1 MARLL
6 VVWLFLISLCFS
18 SWVQSASAQPLQVGS
33 PSPPPSTGGST
44 GGVEVDLGL
53 GLEVAAE
60 VVALTRMH
68 LALTCYHLSVHNYAR
83 FYESVK

>member
-18 SWVQSASAQPLQVGS
+18 SWVQLASAQPLQVGS

-44 GGVEVDLGL
+44 GGMEVDLGL
-53 GLEVAAE
+53 GLEVAA
-60 VVALTRMH
+60 LTRMH
-68 LALTCYHLSVHNYAR
+68 LALTCFHLSVHNYAR

>member
-1 MARLL
+1 MDQEVAL
-6 VVWLFLISLCFS
+6 VEPEVEEEVAAADGLAAG
-18 SWVQSASAQPLQVGS
+18 VAA
-33 PSPPPSTGGST
+33 
-44 GGVEVDLGL
+44 VEVDLGF